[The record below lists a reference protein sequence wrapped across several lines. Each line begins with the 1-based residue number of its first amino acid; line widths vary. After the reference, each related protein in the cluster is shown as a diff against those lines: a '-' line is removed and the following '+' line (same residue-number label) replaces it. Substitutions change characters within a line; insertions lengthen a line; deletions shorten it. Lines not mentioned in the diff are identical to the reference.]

1 MKTTMLAFLCTMALS
16 GLPAIAG
23 YRSLVD
29 SLETY
34 APPPLYQTYARPAPA
49 VEVAP
54 AESNDFREQVRRL
67 QAAKAAWEKALDQDA
82 APPEEVFFAPDPARL
97 EALKRG
103 TETDVAEEAVRGPY
117 SLETLEVLTLIRN
130 PGVKAAER
138 TLRGSLERYN
148 QAWNLDEILR
158 QYSAFTEALMTG
170 VGPMVGREPIDL
182 TFPFPGILALK
193 GEIVGKDIQVAQASL
208 EIARRAALT
217 GARKAY
223 WTLSFVHR
231 AREITGE
238 MLSLLQHLE
247 AVATSRYETGATSF
261 QDVIKVR
268 IQRETLEQDLVTWQE
283 RQHTAEAK
291 IREVLNLPFPGALG
305 RPEETGPSGE
315 VPELEPLYALSLERR
330 QELRRMRAMVGK
342 MERMIEMAETR
353 MVPGFSLNLS
363 LYPDEAVTRTG
374 TFRMVEPF
382 SVITAASTGAG
393 LPKMPWFGSSDAY
406 LRETRQ
412 KLEALRNDLEK
423 AESQT
428 LFGVREAWFRLDQA
442 AREEALFARSVVDLT
457 QAALEVSTRAYE
469 TGRVGFADVISSY
482 SNWLNANLALARRRA
497 DLGIA
502 RAEIEEAVGVSPIAP
517 RP

>member
-1 MKTTMLAFLCTMALS
+1 MKTTGLLALLCTMALT

-54 AESNDFREQVRRL
+54 LEPNDFREQVRRL
-67 QAAKAAWEKALDQDA
+67 QAAKAAWETALDA
-82 APPEEVFFAPDPARL
+82 APPEGAFFAPDPARF

-103 TETDVAEEAVRGPY
+103 TETDVAEEALRGPY
-117 SLETLEVLTLIRN
+117 SLETLEVLALIRN

-138 TLRGSLERYN
+138 TFRGTLERYN
-148 QAWNLDEILR
+148 QAWNLDEVLR

-182 TFPFPGILALK
+182 KFPFPGVLALK
-193 GEIVGKDIQVAQASL
+193 GEIVGKDIQVAKANL

-223 WTLSFVHR
+223 WNLSFVHR

-268 IQRETLEQDLVTWQE
+268 IQRETMEEDLVTLRE

-291 IREVLNLPFPGALG
+291 IREILNLPFPGALG
-305 RPEETGPSGE
+305 RPEEAGPYRE

-330 QELRRMRAMVGK
+330 QELARTRAMVGK

-353 MVPGFSLNLS
+353 MVPAYSLNLS
-363 LYPDEAVTRTG
+363 LYQDEAVTQVG
-374 TFRMVEPF
+374 TFRMKEPF
-382 SVITAASTGAG
+382 PVTTTASVGAG

-412 KLEALRNDLEK
+412 KLEALRNDLDR

-442 AREEALFARSVVDLT
+442 AREEALFARSIVDLS
-457 QAALEVSTRAYE
+457 QAALEVSTRGYE

-482 SNWLNANLALARRRA
+482 TNWLNAHLALTRKRS

-502 RAEIEEAVGVSPIAP
+502 RAEIEEAVGVSPLAT